1 MKRSTLFLT
10 AVLAATALLYAAATY
25 SAGDDP
31 PRHDKL
37 GFLGNLKVGQTVI
50 AAQRE
55 SGFFRI
61 YVEKHDP
68 PVLTKDLLAALPL
81 SPRRV
86 TKVTESYVELRGRDS
101 QDLTKPEGFENVL
114 VIPRHAILSIAC
126 YSPEQPS
133 QERE

>member
-1 MKRSTLFLT
+1 MKRSTLFL
-10 AVLAATALLYAAATY
+10 AAALVATAFHYTAATY

-31 PRHDKL
+31 PRHDEL

-86 TKVTESYVELRGRDS
+86 TKVTESHVELRGKDS
-101 QDLTKPEGFENVL
+101 QDLTRPEGFENVM
-114 VIPRHAILSIAC
+114 VIPRHAILSIAS
-126 YSPEQPS
+126 YSSEQPAR
-133 QERE
+133 ERE